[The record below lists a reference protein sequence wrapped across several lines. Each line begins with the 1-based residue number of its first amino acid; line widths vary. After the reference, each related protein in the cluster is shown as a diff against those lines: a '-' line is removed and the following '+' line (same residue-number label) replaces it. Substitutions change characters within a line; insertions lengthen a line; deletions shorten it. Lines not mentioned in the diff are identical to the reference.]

1 MDTRTN
7 QTGPTRTILVVD
19 NLEEN
24 RGILAGWLTREGYR
38 VVEAAG
44 GVEAV
49 EEARRVIPD
58 LILMDLKMPV
68 LDGFGAAHSIHGD
81 VSLRGVPIVAVS
93 ADNTEFSKLKAKEAG
108 FCDYLVKPVAVDE
121 LRGMLDRLFQRADAA
136 IH

>member
-7 QTGPTRTILVVD
+7 LISPTRTILVVD
-19 NLEEN
+19 NLDEN
-24 RGILAGWLTREGYR
+24 RKILAGWLSREGYR

-49 EEARRVIPD
+49 QEARRVIPD

-81 VSLRGVPIVAVS
+81 VALRHVPVVAVS
-93 ADNTEFSKLKAKEAG
+93 GDNTEFSKLKAKEAG
-108 FCDYLVKPVAVDE
+108 FYGYLVKPVAAEE
-121 LRGMLDRLFQRADAA
+121 LRGMLEMLFQPTDAA